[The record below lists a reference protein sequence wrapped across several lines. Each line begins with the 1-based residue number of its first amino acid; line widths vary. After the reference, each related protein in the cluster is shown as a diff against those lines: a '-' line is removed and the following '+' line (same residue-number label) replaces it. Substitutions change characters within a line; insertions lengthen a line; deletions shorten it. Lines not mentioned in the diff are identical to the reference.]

1 MKFFESKIVFNQ
13 TWEDFDVDKE
23 LLKLKQQD
31 VFLTITSGGCN
42 VLNAC
47 LLSLH
52 KVFSVDDNPA
62 QNHLLRLKIAS
73 VKTLN
78 YQEFWA
84 LFGEGQSGSSV
95 NIEIYFNKIRVALP
109 LASQLFWDKNIKI
122 FESGIFKVGSLR
134 TLSLLRR
141 CIKTLC
147 EMKRLDHFTRLKNLD
162 QQAKYYLNEIEPRLW
177 MGITSYMPT
186 LTMIAYGTHLRQILF
201 CYRAKKPFLKDL
213 YKDKQKYLFTHFP
226 IKTNYFWHQIIFGKY
241 FNNVFCPDYLQEKNF
256 NSLKKKVNTIEIF
269 DCSLIDFL
277 KDRGDNSIDKFSISD
292 VIEFLPK
299 KQAKKLWTEIIRTAK
314 NGSLISY
321 RSFAPNILP
330 PREFNSHLRYFAVY
344 SQRLTLQERT
354 ASYSNVYKLEV
365 IK

>member
-1 MKFFESKIVFNQ
+1 MKFFGSKIVFNQ

-47 LLSLH
+47 LLSPH
-52 KVFSVDDNPA
+52 KIFSVDDNPA

-73 VKTLN
+73 IKTLN
-78 YQEFWA
+78 YREFWA
-84 LFGEGQSGSSV
+84 LFGAGQSGSKANV
-95 NIEIYFNKIRVALP
+95 DLYFKKIRIALP
-109 LASQLFWDKNIKI
+109 YASQVFWDQNIKI
-122 FESGIFKVGSLR
+122 FESGIFKAGSLR
-134 TLSLLRR
+134 TLSLLRA
-141 CIKTLC
+141 CIKRLC
-147 EMKRLDHFTRLKNLD
+147 GAERLDHFSHLKHLD
-162 QQAKYYLNEIEPRLW
+162 QQAKYYFNEIEPRLW
-177 MGITSYMPT
+177 QGITSYMPT

-201 CYRAKKPFLKDL
+201 CYKAKKHFLKDL
-213 YKDKQKYLFTHFP
+213 YKDKQKYLFTNFP
-226 IKTNYFWHQIIFGKY
+226 IKTNHFWYQIIFGKY
-241 FNNVFCPDYLQEKNF
+241 FNNVFCPDYLKEKNF
-256 NSLKKKVNTIEIF
+256 NLLKRRINTIEIF

-277 KDRGDNSIDKFSISD
+277 KNQADNSINKFSISD

-299 KQAKKLWTEIIRTAK
+299 KQAEKLWTEIIRTAK

-330 PREFNSHLRYFAVY
+330 PGEFDSHLRYFADY
-344 SQRLTLQERT
+344 SQELTPQERT